1 MFDSIHELDAAQR
14 DRFVLYWMAVAQ
26 RQTRRAYHH
35 FSVQTEALAGADHRL
50 FRQRFEEL
58 AAAFYSTPSREAS
71 LARTYLAMMRA
82 GYGAGFVFPAS
93 LMIHAKALTTAE
105 ALLFVLAP
113 EARFDDL
120 SRPAIAREL
129 TARLAESDPLGRI
142 TQMLPEFLLTGT
154 LPPAEAIDDIW
165 DRTATQKMVRG
176 MLEAVVPGGESIG
189 RSTLSMLLRR
199 FALRR
204 RERALR
210 RSAPRRS

>member
-1 MFDSIHELDAAQR
+1 MITRVEGMRLAKAVATLPEQTRSALVKALVSMLLKMFVSDGLFHADLHPGNIVFHADGSFTLLDFGMYGELDAAQR

-93 LMIHAKALTTAE
+93 LMIHAKDSAA
-105 ALLFVLAP
+105 VP
-113 EARFDDL
+113 ER
-120 SRPAIAREL
+120 
-129 TARLAESDPLGRI
+129 GR
-142 TQMLPEFLLTGT
+142 
-154 LPPAEAIDDIW
+154 
-165 DRTATQKMVRG
+165 
-176 MLEAVVPGGESIG
+176 
-189 RSTLSMLLRR
+189 
-199 FALRR
+199 
-204 RERALR
+204 
-210 RSAPRRS
+210 